1 MLKKTIIKLGEE
13 EDDKEVE
20 GERAKEVLMSVQN
33 TSTHCVLYD
42 TRTYVHTSF
51 EPLYVDCIFFI

>member
-51 EPLYVDCIFFI
+51 EPL